1 MSSARSIEW
10 IISRRKRSTGNCRGQ
25 VFNLPVAILH
35 ADHRALQKAL
45 TTFPY
50 VFTNTPQSTADDRIS
65 DKWASIADAPIRPD
79 FMRLRRDQ
87 GGKLST
93 CQSRELRKLRLVD

>member
-1 MSSARSIEW
+1 MEHIPP
-10 IISRRKRSTGNCRGQ
+10 KGSTGNCRGQ

-35 ADHRALQKAL
+35 ADHHALQKAL

-50 VFTNTPQSTADDRIS
+50 VFTNAPQSTATGPIS
-65 DKWASIADAPIRPD
+65 DKWTSIADAPIRPA

-87 GGKLST
+87 GGKLPPT
-93 CQSRELRKLRLVD
+93 RVEN